1 MRHLKLGLV
10 LLSFLIL
17 ISSCSVTK
25 KSRRKLRKADKLI
38 KEARIMSPSLFDTV
52 YVTKRDTLVLTKDSL
67 ITDVSLVLDTVK
79 VDSLIDKLVELRNK
93 GLETKTV
100 TRLIYEE
107 VMPDLTY
114 ASKDS
119 IKISV
124 EGKERWLRF
133 STSIK
138 IRDDRL
144 VVVTKPLDNVSYT
157 VEKAV
162 VSIDARKIGN
172 FWRGVLFGVLGTL
185 IAIFL
190 LWFFKGAISTWI
202 KAVP

>member
-1 MRHLKLGLV
+1 
-10 LLSFLIL
+10 
-17 ISSCSVTK
+17 
-25 KSRRKLRKADKLI
+25 
-38 KEARIMSPSLFDTV
+38 MSPSLFDTV

-67 ITDVSLVLDTVK
+67 VTDIRLTLDTVK
-79 VDSLIDKLVELRNK
+79 VDSLIDKLVELRSK
-93 GLETKTV
+93 GMETETITK
-100 TRLIYEE
+100 LIYEE

-124 EGKERWLRF
+124 EGEARWLRF
-133 STSIK
+133 STSIN

-144 VVVTKPLDNVSYT
+144 VVTTKPLDNVAYT
-157 VEKAV
+157 VTKAV

-172 FWRGVLFGVLGTL
+172 FWRGVFFGVLGTL
-185 IAIFL
+185 IVLFL
-190 LWFFKGAISTWI
+190 LWFFKGAIGTWI

>member
-1 MRHLKLGLV
+1 
-10 LLSFLIL
+10 
-17 ISSCSVTK
+17 
-25 KSRRKLRKADKLI
+25 
-38 KEARIMSPSLFDTV
+38 MSPSLFDTV

-67 ITDVSLVLDTVK
+67 ITDIRLTLDTVK
-79 VDSLIDKLVELRNK
+79 VDSLIDKLIDLKNK
-93 GLETKTV
+93 GLKTETI

-144 VVVTKPLDNVSYT
+144 VVTTKPLDNVSYT
-157 VEKAV
+157 VTKAV

-190 LWFFKGAISTWI
+190 LWFFKGAIGTWI
-202 KAVP
+202 KGVT